1 MKILRY
7 ACLGALLLF
16 HVSAHA
22 TSFDCSKGRS
32 VTERMICSNDDLSQ
46 LDDEL
51 GKLYWAIRRHTAD
64 RRAFLADSDSKWLW
78 REHNCTDRDCL
89 VTWYHGRIEELQRKA
104 ESLRAAQ
111 VPQMP
116 PVPQTE
122 SAGATTRAAPG
133 SVPLPASATRLSA
146 SRAVEPVE
154 PLQCTATDP
163 GLIVHAGCS
172 TILDRT
178 TGWRRERHDG
188 GTDWFCG
195 LAMAV
200 SSTVSD

>member
-7 ACLGALLLF
+7 TCLGALLLF

-32 VTERMICSNDDLSQ
+32 VTERMICSNNDLSQ

-64 RRAFLADSDSKWLW
+64 RRAFIADSDSKWLW

-89 VTWYHGRIEELQRKA
+89 VNWYHGRIEELQRKA
-104 ESLRAAQ
+104 EGLKAGRLPQVSQSPLSQAA
-111 VPQMP
+111 
-116 PVPQTE
+116 
-122 SAGATTRAAPG
+122 SASATTHVAATPT
-133 SVPLPASATRLSA
+133 SATRLSA

-154 PLQCTATDP
+154 PLQCTAADP
-163 GLIVHAGCS
+163 GLPVHAGCS

-188 GTDWFCG
+188 SADWFCG

-200 SSTVSD
+200 SSPVSD

>member
-7 ACLGALLLF
+7 ACFGALLLF
-16 HVSAHA
+16 HASAHA

-89 VTWYHGRIEELQRKA
+89 VTWYHGRIEELRRKA
-104 ESLRAAQ
+104 ESLKAAQ
-111 VPQMP
+111 VPASA
-116 PVPQTE
+116 E
-122 SAGATTRAAPG
+122 AASAGAAARARSAPVSVAG
-133 SVPLPASATRLSA
+133 SGLVTRLSVSA
-146 SRAVEPVE
+146 AVEPVE
-154 PLQCTATDP
+154 PLQCTAADP
-163 GLIVHAGCS
+163 GLVVHAGCS

-178 TGWRRERHDG
+178 TGWRREQHDG
-188 GTDWFCG
+188 DADWFCG
-195 LAMAV
+195 LAMTVSPAV
-200 SSTVSD
+200 SD